1 MPQDDLTPLE
11 QRLAE
16 CHPAAT
22 GLDADAMLFAAG
34 RAAAMRAAGPRW
46 PWPAATCCFA
56 VLSLALTAALVGEHS
71 ERRALAARLDRL
83 AVLAMS
89 QPGQIPDL
97 SAPAPDSYL
106 AARRSIE
113 SGTVES
119 FARSDPSSF
128 SPVPPDDTPVLRAWS
143 SELEP

>member
-11 QRLAE
+11 QRLAAGG
-16 CHPAAT
+16 PAAT

-34 RAAAMRAAGPRW
+34 RAAAMRAADPRW

-56 VLSLALTAALVGEHS
+56 VLSLALVAALVGERS

-89 QPGQIPDL
+89 QPGQVPDL
-97 SAPAPDSYL
+97 SAPAADSYL

-113 SGTVES
+113 SGSVES
-119 FARSDPSSF
+119 FARSDPSSSSQ
-128 SPVPPDDTPVLRAWS
+128 SPPEDTPVLRAWS
-143 SELEP
+143 TAVEP